1 MTTGTLL
8 HPKCR
13 RYLIYRVTTR
23 RPMQYCLA
31 SIILFGFRSIVIAGV
46 AVFDKAACLYRNLQ
60 FHLAHDSSSVLGQH
74 GADYRSQRPAP
85 KTVTRITYS
94 SPSLFKAG
102 SKLSTSRQVFRRA
115 RLQSRQKSVLLR
127 VCVAQSPLSRR
138 FPTHPGTLR
147 EIVSKSPCR
156 PTTSR

>member
-1 MTTGTLL
+1 M
-8 HPKCR
+8 
-13 RYLIYRVTTR
+13 IWRVTTR
-23 RPMQYCLA
+23 RPMQYIVA
-31 SIILFGFRSIVIAGV
+31 SIILFGFRNIVMEGRQRMTLSGV
-46 AVFDKAACLYRNLQ
+46 VVFYKATCLYRNLQ
-60 FHLAHDSSSVLGQH
+60 FHLAHDSSSVIGQH
-74 GADYRSQRPAP
+74 GADYRSQRPAL
-85 KTVTRITYS
+85 KTATRITYS